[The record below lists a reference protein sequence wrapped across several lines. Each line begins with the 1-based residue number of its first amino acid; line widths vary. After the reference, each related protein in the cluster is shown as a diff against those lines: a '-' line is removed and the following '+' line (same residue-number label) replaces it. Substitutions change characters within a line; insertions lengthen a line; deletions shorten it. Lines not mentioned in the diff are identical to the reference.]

1 MVSSNDAGFRAMIQS
16 PRAELGESMSVVRQ
30 HAVLFAILLSYLG
43 AVIYIGSRSGRKQ
56 KSLEDFFLA
65 GRKVPW
71 WAAGVSIIAADMS
84 AISYVGAP
92 AWVFQKDLRLAAG
105 LFLFPLFMLPVVY
118 LFIPFMARLKLFTIY
133 EYLEQRFGLAPR
145 LLASAMFILI
155 VVGRLAVVIYTT
167 ALILSVIT
175 GAPLGLCIWI
185 LSGATTLYTMLGG
198 MEAVIWTDVMQF
210 CVLVLGMVLI
220 LGVITYAFG
229 GHVGRIW
236 QLAAQGGH
244 TAMIDPKL
252 FTFSFKTEVTLLA
265 LIVGGAVTNVAMYGS
280 DQVIVQRYLA
290 TSSKTEMAKAVM
302 FNGIVTLP
310 VMGMLWLAGIG
321 LAAYYAAHPSL
332 AATLTTPD
340 QVVPHF
346 VANALNPV
354 VGGLI
359 IAGIFAATMS
369 TLSCGLNSLTTAAIV
384 DFYLRARGQSAPEEA
399 RDPSTLRSELEIA
412 RWTTLGWAL
421 VATVGAMFVD
431 QLGPIVKAMGIING
445 FFVGPLLSVFLLGF
459 LTTRANTFGAFGGAL
474 AGTALTAVVAQMP
487 VPWLPGVLQ
496 PVSVFPISWLWYG
509 PAGCLFTLLVGYAL
523 SLARPAPRLETIAPL
538 TLLGRH
544 SEEIPRVRSTRS
556 GV

>member
-1 MVSSNDAGFRAMIQS
+1 MHASLLHDLIAAIQ
-16 PRAELGESMSVVRQ
+16 LHG
-30 HAVLFAILLSYLG
+30 VLFALLLSYL
-43 AVIYIGSRSGRKQ
+43 AVVMYIGSRSTRKQ

-71 WAAGVSIIAADMS
+71 WAAGVSIITADMS

-92 AWVFQKDLRLAAG
+92 AWAFQKDLRLAVG
-105 LFLFPLFMLPVVY
+105 LFLFPVFMLLVVY
-118 LFIPFMARLKLFTIY
+118 LFIPVMARLKLFTIY
-133 EYLEQRFGLAPR
+133 EYLEKRFGLPSR
-145 LLASAMFILI
+145 LLASLMFILI

-167 ALILSVIT
+167 SLILSVIT
-175 GAPLGLCIWI
+175 GLPIALCIW
-185 LSGATTLYTMLGG
+185 LLAGVTATYTILGG

-210 CVLVLGMVLI
+210 CVLVFGMVLI
-220 LGVITYAFG
+220 LAVIVYAFG

-236 QLAAQGGH
+236 LLAAQGGH
-244 TAMIDPKL
+244 TQMLDTNL
-252 FTFSFKTEVTLLA
+252 FTVSLKTEVTLLG

-280 DQVIVQRYLA
+280 DQVIVQRYL
-290 TSSKTEMAKAVM
+290 TTGSKNEMAKAVM

-321 LAAYYAAHPSL
+321 LAAYYAVHPAL

-346 VANALNPV
+346 ITNALNPV

-369 TLSCGLNSLTTAAIV
+369 TLSCGQNSLTTASMV
-384 DFYLRARGQSAPEEA
+384 DFYLRFRGELAPAESSDESILK
-399 RDPSTLRSELEIA
+399 RDISLA
-412 RWTTLGWAL
+412 RWCTLGWAL

-431 QLGPIVKAMGIING
+431 QLGTIVKAMGIING

-459 LTTRANTFGAFGGAL
+459 LTTRANSFGAFGGAI
-474 AGTALTAVVAQMP
+474 AGTALTAVVARMP

-496 PVSVFPISWLWYG
+496 PSSIFPMSWLWYG
-509 PAGCLFTLLVGYAL
+509 PVGCLFTLLIGYLL
-523 SLARPAPRLETIAPL
+523 SLARPAPELPKIASL
-538 TLLGRH
+538 
-544 SEEIPRVRSTRS
+544 
-556 GV
+556 